1 MAPGAPLARDDDATA
16 ASPGGVADRSALDD
30 ELRRR
35 SAGIVGGLSAIIAAA
50 EAGRPLDRA
59 AILAAA
65 DEIAALR
72 DALAFAGAIAPLA
85 D

>member
-1 MAPGAPLARDDDATA
+1 MAPGTPLARDDDAQA
-16 ASPGGVADRSALDD
+16 APTGGVADRTALDD

-35 SAGIVGGLSAIIAAA
+35 SAGIVGGLSAIVAAA
-50 EAGRPLDRA
+50 QAGKPLDRA

-72 DALAFAGAIAPLA
+72 EALAFADAIAPLA